1 MSSMKISSALHVKE
15 GPWAR
20 CSWVDYVA
28 PAGVVWWRG
37 IFRLHPNCSCWARL
51 LWYETE
57 ARQSPSVHSALTHI
71 LSFINQ
77 TTICCLW
84 HSPCSHT
91 SPSSSGFLA
100 FFHSRESIMPNN
112 HLSAK
117 IRAFFSKLTGYSR
130 FFQDCFHNIADISNT
145 RHWTELCHLSL
156 KLWKCYSPDKGPSFH
171 STIYC
176 IIKVKEKI
184 F

>member
-1 MSSMKISSALHVKE
+1 MAKHTHTHPIDLQLIPHGTRFTSKTQSLDKLFKGLISAFPLHIRLFMSSMKISSVLHVKE

-28 PAGVVWWRG
+28 PAGVVCWRG
-37 IFRLHPNCSCWARL
+37 TFRLHPNCSCWARL

-71 LSFINQ
+71 LSFISQ

-91 SPSSSGFLA
+91 SPTWLQFIGIL
-100 FFHSRESIMPNN
+100 SI
-112 HLSAK
+112 
-117 IRAFFSKLTGYSR
+117 FS
-130 FFQDCFHNIADISNT
+130 F
-145 RHWTELCHLSL
+145 
-156 KLWKCYSPDKGPSFH
+156 KGKYH
-171 STIYC
+171 
-176 IIKVKEKI
+176 VK
-184 F
+184 